1 MCEVDDWFYII
12 IDYEEDDSYVIVF
25 ILNVFWIKE
34 VGNID
39 GEVWCMVYKYCYLD
53 NNICYYYM

>member
-25 ILNVFWIKE
+25 ILNVFWVKE

-39 GEVWCMVYKYCYLD
+39 GEVWCMVDKYCYLY